1 MANAPDNE
9 HIKDSLYRTY
19 MYILEH
25 EAPLVS
31 ISGGADSDV
40 ILDLCYMCDI
50 DKKCSYV
57 WCDTGLE
64 YKATKEHLVFLE
76 EKYGITIQR
85 KRPVKSIPYS
95 CYTVGQP
102 FQNKD
107 VSERLQRAQKHGFQ
121 WEDEPYEVLMER
133 YPNMKS
139 VLSWWCSASSHGEKS
154 QFSIAKHK
162 YLKEFIMANPPQFKI
177 SNVCCQYAKKDLV
190 HKIVREGGYDMSVIG
205 VRKSEG
211 GLRATSYHSCFDEK
225 GGIYDNYRPI
235 FWYTN
240 DDRRVYEEHY
250 GVTHSR
256 CYTEYGLKRTG
267 CAGCPY
273 AGKNLEFE
281 LEVMEKYE
289 PELFKAVNK
298 VFKDS
303 YEYTRQYKQFAA
315 EQKAKERENK

>member
-1 MANAPDNE
+1 MDNAPDNE

-64 YKATKEHLVFLE
+64 YKATKEHLAFLE

-85 KRPVKSIPYS
+85 KRPLKSIPYT

-102 FQNKD
+102 FGSKQTAEF
-107 VSERLQRAQKHGFQ
+107 VYRLQKHGFQ
-121 WEDEPYEVLMER
+121 WEDESYEVLAEK
-133 YPNMKS
+133 YPNAKAA
-139 VLSWWCSASSHGEKS
+139 LKWWCDAKGDGS
-154 QFSIAKHK
+154 QFSIKK
-162 YLKEFIMANPPQFKI
+162 NRYLKEFMLQNHPKFKI
-177 SNVCCQYAKKDLV
+177 SSKCCQYAKKDLV
-190 HKIVREGGYDMSVIG
+190 HNIIREGGYDMSIIG

-211 GLRATSYHSCFDEK
+211 GVRATSYHSCFDEN
-225 GGIYDNYRPI
+225 GGTYDNYRPI

-240 DDRRVYEEHY
+240 NDRREYEEHY

-273 AGKNLEFE
+273 AGRNLEFE

-303 YEYTRQYKQFAA
+303 YEYTRQYKQFVA
-315 EQKAKERENK
+315 EQKAKERENEK